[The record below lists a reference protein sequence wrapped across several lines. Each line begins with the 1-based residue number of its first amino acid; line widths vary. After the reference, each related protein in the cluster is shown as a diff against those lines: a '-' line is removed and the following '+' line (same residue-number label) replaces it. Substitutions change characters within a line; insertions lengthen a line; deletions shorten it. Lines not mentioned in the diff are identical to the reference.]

1 MVDPTSIQVDH
12 DAPLRKHVLAASAL
26 TASIS
31 ITSLLLYGQQRRQW
45 FNAQEAVDSIAL
57 PHESTTEIDFKAIS
71 TFTRA
76 DESGALKGLRPEFL
90 ADAQADI
97 AAQASRGVL
106 MQHLLP
112 GFVEALR
119 SKEPQLKS
127 LYYLALIR
135 SASTNDLGRFVLN
148 QLDHFSHATE
158 LREDIIK
165 VYVEN
170 TELAYEGTVST
181 AELPV
186 QYQTTG
192 IKDLSTGNSS

>member
-1 MVDPTSIQVDH
+1 MQPELESVYLTSREFSSIVSNPFWVDPTSIQVDH

-97 AAQASRGVL
+97 AAQASRDVL
-106 MQHLLP
+106 MQHLL
-112 GFVEALR
+112 R
-119 SKEPQLKS
+119 
-127 LYYLALIR
+127 ICR
-135 SASTNDLGRFVLN
+135 SASL
-148 QLDHFSHATE
+148 
-158 LREDIIK
+158 
-165 VYVEN
+165 
-170 TELAYEGTVST
+170 
-181 AELPV
+181 
-186 QYQTTG
+186 
-192 IKDLSTGNSS
+192 